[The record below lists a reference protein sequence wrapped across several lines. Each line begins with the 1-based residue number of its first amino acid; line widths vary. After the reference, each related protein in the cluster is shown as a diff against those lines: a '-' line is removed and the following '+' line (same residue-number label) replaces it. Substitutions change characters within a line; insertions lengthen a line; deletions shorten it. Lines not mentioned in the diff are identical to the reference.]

1 MSKRYEISDEELDQ
15 IAGGWVSEFQ
25 ASPDLDATASFKGE
39 TPSEAFFVKADAETT
54 TQSDSGTGSTSTVR
68 AVQILK

>member
-1 MSKRYEISDEELDQ
+1 MSKRQEISDDDLDQ
-15 IAGGWVSEFQ
+15 VAAGWPSEFQ
-25 ASPDLDATASFKGE
+25 AFPDLDANASFKGS
-39 TPSEAFFVKADAETT
+39 TPSEAFFVKVDAETT